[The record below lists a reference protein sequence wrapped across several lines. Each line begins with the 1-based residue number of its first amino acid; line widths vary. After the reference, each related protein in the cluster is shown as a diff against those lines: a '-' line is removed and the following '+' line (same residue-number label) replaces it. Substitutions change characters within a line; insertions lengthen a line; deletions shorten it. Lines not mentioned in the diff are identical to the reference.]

1 MNSSIKV
8 LIVDDHSMFRKGVRQ
23 LLATEEDIQVYAEA
37 KDGEE
42 ALLICRKIIPDVI
55 LLDISMP
62 GIGGLQSIKL
72 LKKEI
77 PATKIIVLS
86 MHGKEMFVQEALKAG
101 ASGYLLK
108 GDDSEELPIAIRCV
122 FNNGFHFSKKL
133 HSSLVSTYIGEHQHS
148 YSDDR
153 SKFEKLTE
161 REKEYFLLLVKGLS
175 TIEIS
180 KIMEISQK
188 TCQKHYTNINK
199 KLNIKTPIGHLRYAI
214 KLGIIDPEVL

>member
-1 MNSSIKV
+1 MNSRIKV
-8 LIVDDHSMFRKGVRQ
+8 LIVDDHCMFRRGLKQ
-23 LLATEEDIQVYAEA
+23 LLATEEDIQVIAEA

-62 GIGGLQSIKL
+62 GIGGLESIRL

-77 PATKIIVLS
+77 PDTKIIVLS

-133 HSSLVSTYIGEHQHS
+133 HSSLVSTYIGEHQHA
-148 YSDDR
+148 YTDDQ
-153 SKFEKLTE
+153 SKFELLTE
-161 REKEYFLLLVKGLS
+161 REKEYFQLLVKGLS
-175 TIEIS
+175 PTEIS
-180 KIMEISQK
+180 KIMEISPK
-188 TCQKHYTNINK
+188 TCQKHQTNINK
-199 KLNIKTPIGHLRYAI
+199 KLNIYTAIGQLRYAI
-214 KLGIIDPEVL
+214 KIGLIDPEVL